1 MGELLDKFE
10 RYGDAFGN
18 WLANS
23 IIGTLQIIA
32 VLLVVAAAV
41 FIAIFYLS
49 PEDYADNYADDY
61 PGVTK
66 ILARCGHVEEELKLD
81 KNCIDS
87 GDYMLSRDELQT
99 RHQNIERF
107 LLFCLDKESNGA
119 LQ

>member
-1 MGELLDKFE
+1 MGELQEKFE
-10 RYGDAFGN
+10 RYGDALGN

-23 IIGTLQIIA
+23 ILGTLQIIA
-32 VLLVVAAAV
+32 ALLVVVAAV

-49 PEDYADNYADDY
+49 PEDYADDYADDY

-66 ILARCGHVEEELKLD
+66 ILARCGHVEEELTLD

-87 GDYMLSRDELQT
+87 GNCMLSRDELQT
-99 RHQNIERF
+99 RHQNLERF

-119 LQ
+119 SQ